1 MSTLYEVFY
10 TLLFVGMV
18 GALLYA
24 FYKVGEALAKSEN
37 DDDNWPHGGATG
49 GA

>member
-1 MSTLYEVFY
+1 LSTLYAVFY
-10 TLLFVGMV
+10 TLLFVGIL
-18 GALLYA
+18 GAFLYA
-24 FYKVGEALAKSEN
+24 CHKIGEALAKSES